1 MLGASLVES
10 LMVELMNVDTEL
22 DLALDE
28 NLMLGASL
36 ELLPSAEPEL
46 HPDPVSCWAD
56 LGVTTTPLRQTMT

>member
-22 DLALDE
+22 DHAIDE

-36 ELLPSAEPEL
+36 ELLPSTEPGL
-46 HPDPVSCWAD
+46 DTSGPY
-56 LGVTTTPLRQTMT
+56 

>member
-36 ELLPSAEPEL
+36 ELLPSAEPG
-46 HPDPVSCWAD
+46 
-56 LGVTTTPLRQTMT
+56 LGTSFPY